1 MIGRS
6 GAAGASKQL
15 AAALRAGD
23 DEVARSLAQRSGI
36 PEGLLSEWEFG
47 PCGTVGLD
55 AAALA
60 LSCVAALADGVPFP
74 GAWLS
79 GPDVIGLVADAVELV
94 EAGGA
99 GHPWLPGIMAIDPE
113 GCPGVRELLQAR
125 AAEGSGRSDEARLL
139 IGSCLR
145 VAPGHV
151 PAVRDAMEYE
161 LCAGNW
167 ARAFELASLLGDDD
181 AVAGPLLR
189 PVNQLREPVRGAERA
204 GRNQPCPCGS
214 GRKYKACCRAKDLEG
229 GTHPLTLRAPAMY
242 AMLATYAQRAR
253 GRQLADRL
261 SACAIG
267 APHAAMLALD
277 LAIFDGGIAGKFLAA
292 RGHLLRPDERELL
305 EDWLSRPVDMYE
317 VSRVSRG
324 SELTLRSLVGGPA
337 RLRQRDR
344 LFSMSVRRLDVVLGR
359 LLPDGDLLPDGGKY
373 LRALG
378 GMAILD
384 RSRREGAQ
392 ELFADGPAR
401 PGAGPE
407 FPVRLVSQFAPQS
420 RSAFKTADED
430 EYRFCETNI
439 DVAAA
444 RDVWGRLTRP
454 CISAPEPPVR
464 DLAAYDAYVAG
475 LPSRFWTQNSD
486 TEIEYVGQVDANRL
500 TNLGTV
506 ERTRRGFKVTANS
519 VRRAAGLT
527 AVVADAV
534 AAVGRVGKVTS
545 QSARTADE
553 MLGKSDADD
562 APDGREAMCRRLGLG
577 AALTAVPPR
586 ELILEG
592 HFLPVEHS
600 AAGEAVVRE
609 INRELGI
616 RSMLAARTYGGR
628 TAAEAVAA
636 GGAARDRVLAMID
649 DCEWRLAR
657 TEAEDG
663 DTSFMPLPDELR
675 RRVGLA

>member
-36 PEGLLSEWEFG
+36 PEGPLSEWEFG

-79 GPDVIGLVADAVELV
+79 GPDVIGLVADSVELV

-189 PVNQLREPVRGAERA
+189 PLNQLREPVRGAERA

-305 EDWLSRPVDMYE
+305 EDWLSLPVDMYE

-344 LFSMSVRRLDVVLGR
+344 LFSMSVRRLDVVLGLCPTVTCCPMAGSTCGR
-359 LLPDGDLLPDGGKY
+359 SAEWRYWTVVGGRAPRSCSLTALPGRGPVRSSRCGWY
-373 LRALG
+373 HS
-378 GMAILD
+378 
-384 RSRREGAQ
+384 SRRSHGQ
-392 ELFADGPAR
+392 
-401 PGAGPE
+401 
-407 FPVRLVSQFAPQS
+407 RLRQPT
-420 RSAFKTADED
+420 KTS
-430 EYRFCETNI
+430 T
-439 DVAAA
+439 
-444 RDVWGRLTRP
+444 G
-454 CISAPEPPVR
+454 
-464 DLAAYDAYVAG
+464 
-475 LPSRFWTQNSD
+475 
-486 TEIEYVGQVDANRL
+486 
-500 TNLGTV
+500 
-506 ERTRRGFKVTANS
+506 
-519 VRRAAGLT
+519 
-527 AVVADAV
+527 
-534 AAVGRVGKVTS
+534 
-545 QSARTADE
+545 SARRPSTWPPPGRCGTA
-553 MLGKSDADD
+553 
-562 APDGREAMCRRLGLG
+562 
-577 AALTAVPPR
+577 
-586 ELILEG
+586 
-592 HFLPVEHS
+592 
-600 AAGEAVVRE
+600 
-609 INRELGI
+609 
-616 RSMLAARTYGGR
+616 
-628 TAAEAVAA
+628 
-636 GGAARDRVLAMID
+636 
-649 DCEWRLAR
+649 
-657 TEAEDG
+657 
-663 DTSFMPLPDELR
+663 
-675 RRVGLA
+675 

>member
-1 MIGRS
+1 VIGRS
-6 GAAGASKQL
+6 GAAEASKEL

-36 PEGLLSEWEFG
+36 PAALLSEREFG

-60 LSCVAALADGVPFP
+60 LSCVAALADGVPVP

-94 EAGGA
+94 AVGGA
-99 GHPWLPGIMAIDPE
+99 GHPWLQGIMAIDPE
-113 GCPGVRELLQAR
+113 GCPGVRELLRAR
-125 AAEGSGRSDEARLL
+125 AAEGRGRSDEARLL

-167 ARAFELASLLGDDD
+167 ARAFELASSLGDDD

-189 PVNQLREPVRGAERA
+189 PLNQLREPVRGAERA
-204 GRNQPCPCGS
+204 GRNRPCPCGS
-214 GRKYKACCRAKDLEG
+214 GRKYKACCRAKDVEG

-242 AMLATYAQRAR
+242 AMLASYAQRAQ

-277 LAIFDGGIAGKFLAA
+277 LAIFDAGIAGKFLAT

-324 SELTLRSLVGGPA
+324 RELTLRSLVGGPA
-337 RLRQRDR
+337 RLLQRDR
-344 LFSMSVRRLDVVLGR
+344 LFSISVRRLDVVLGR

-373 LRALG
+373 LRVLG

-392 ELFADGPAR
+392 ELFADGPVR
-401 PGAGPE
+401 PGSDPE
-407 FPVRLVSQFAPQS
+407 FPVRLVSRFAPQS
-420 RSAFKTADED
+420 QSAFKTADGD
-430 EYRFCETNI
+430 EYRFCETTI
-439 DVAAA
+439 DVADA
-444 RDVWGRLTRP
+444 RDVWDRLTRP
-454 CISAPEPPVR
+454 CVPAPEPPVR
-464 DLAAYDAYVAG
+464 GLAAYDAYAAG
-475 LPSRFWTQNSD
+475 LPSRFWTRNSD
-486 TEIEYVGQVDANRL
+486 TEIEYVGHVDANRL

-519 VRRAAGLT
+519 VRRAAYLT

-562 APDGREAMCRRLGLG
+562 APDGREAMCRRLGLD
-577 AALTAVPPR
+577 AALTAAPPR
-586 ELILEG
+586 ELILEE
-592 HFLPVEHS
+592 HFLPMENA
-600 AAGEAVVRE
+600 AAGAAAVRE

-628 TAAEAVAA
+628 TAAEAAA
-636 GGAARDRVLAMID
+636 VGGAARDRVLAMID

>member
-1 MIGRS
+1 VTGQS
-6 GAAGASKQL
+6 GTAETSKEL
-15 AAALRAGD
+15 AVALRAGD
-23 DEVARSLAQRSGI
+23 DEAARSLAQRSGI
-36 PEGLLSEWEFG
+36 PEGLLSTWELG

-79 GPDVIGLVADAVELV
+79 DPDVVSMVADAVEL
-94 EAGGA
+94 AAADGA
-99 GHPWLPGIMAIDPE
+99 GRPWLPGVMAIDPE
-113 GCPGVRELLQAR
+113 CGRGVRELLQAR

-139 IGSCLR
+139 IGSCLKA
-145 VAPGHV
+145 APGQV

-161 LCAGNW
+161 LGAGNW
-167 ARAFELASLLGDDD
+167 ARAYELASSLGDD

-189 PVNQLREPVRGAERA
+189 PLSRLREPVRGAERA

-214 GRKYKACCRAKDLEG
+214 GRKYKACCRAKDLEA
-229 GTHPLTLRAPAMY
+229 GTHPLALRAPALY
-242 AMLATYAQRAR
+242 AMLATYAQRAP
-253 GRQLADRL
+253 GRQVADRL
-261 SACAIG
+261 AACAIG

-277 LAIFDGGIAGKFLAA
+277 LAIFDGGIAGNFLAA
-292 RGHLLRPDERELL
+292 RDHLLRPDEGELL

-337 RLRQRDR
+337 RLPQRDR

-359 LLPDGDLLPDGGKY
+359 LLPDGALLPDGGKH
-373 LRALG
+373 LQVLG

-384 RSRREGAQ
+384 RGRRESAQ
-392 ELFADGPAR
+392 ALFADGPAR
-401 PGAGPE
+401 PGADPE
-407 FPVRLVSQFAPQS
+407 FTVRLASQFAPQS

-430 EYRFCETNI
+430 EYRFCETTI

-444 RDVWGRLTRP
+444 RDVWDRLTRP
-454 CISAPEPPVR
+454 CIPAPEPPVR

-475 LPSRFWTQNSD
+475 LPSRFWVQNSD
-486 TEIEYVGQVDANRL
+486 TEIEYVGQVDANWL

-519 VRRAAGLT
+519 VGRAAGLT
-527 AVVADAV
+527 AVVADAA
-534 AAVGRVGKVTS
+534 AAVGRAAKVAS

-562 APDGREAMCRRLGLG
+562 APDGREAMCRRLGLD

-586 ELILEG
+586 ELTLEE
-592 HFLPVEHS
+592 HFLPVEHP
-600 AAGEAVVRE
+600 AVGEAAVRE
-609 INRELGI
+609 LNRELGI
-616 RSMLAARTYGGR
+616 RSMLAARSYGGR
-628 TAAEAVAA
+628 TAPEAVAA
-636 GGAARDRVLAMID
+636 GGEARDSILAMID

-657 TEAEDG
+657 AEAEDG
-663 DTSFMPLPDELR
+663 DSSFMPSPDELR

>member
-1 MIGRS
+1 M
-6 GAAGASKQL
+6 
-15 AAALRAGD
+15 
-23 DEVARSLAQRSGI
+23 
-36 PEGLLSEWEFG
+36 
-47 PCGTVGLD
+47 
-55 AAALA
+55 
-60 LSCVAALADGVPFP
+60 AALADGVPFP

-79 GPDVIGLVADAVELV
+79 GPDVICLVADSVELV

-139 IGSCLR
+139 IGSCPR

-189 PVNQLREPVRGAERA
+189 PLNQLREPVRGAERA

-292 RGHLLRPDERELL
+292 RVHLLRPDERELL

-359 LLPDGDLLPDGGKY
+359 LLPDGDLLPDGRKY

-384 RSRREGAQ
+384 RSRREAPRSCSLTALPGRGPVRSSRCGWYHSSRRSHGQRLRQPTKTSTGSARRPSTWPP
-392 ELFADGPAR
+392 PAR
-401 PGAGPE
+401 CG
-407 FPVRLVSQFAPQS
+407 
-420 RSAFKTADED
+420 TA
-430 EYRFCETNI
+430 
-439 DVAAA
+439 
-444 RDVWGRLTRP
+444 
-454 CISAPEPPVR
+454 
-464 DLAAYDAYVAG
+464 
-475 LPSRFWTQNSD
+475 
-486 TEIEYVGQVDANRL
+486 
-500 TNLGTV
+500 
-506 ERTRRGFKVTANS
+506 
-519 VRRAAGLT
+519 
-527 AVVADAV
+527 
-534 AAVGRVGKVTS
+534 
-545 QSARTADE
+545 
-553 MLGKSDADD
+553 
-562 APDGREAMCRRLGLG
+562 
-577 AALTAVPPR
+577 
-586 ELILEG
+586 
-592 HFLPVEHS
+592 
-600 AAGEAVVRE
+600 
-609 INRELGI
+609 
-616 RSMLAARTYGGR
+616 
-628 TAAEAVAA
+628 
-636 GGAARDRVLAMID
+636 
-649 DCEWRLAR
+649 
-657 TEAEDG
+657 
-663 DTSFMPLPDELR
+663 
-675 RRVGLA
+675 

>member
-1 MIGRS
+1 M
-6 GAAGASKQL
+6 
-15 AAALRAGD
+15 
-23 DEVARSLAQRSGI
+23 
-36 PEGLLSEWEFG
+36 
-47 PCGTVGLD
+47 
-55 AAALA
+55 
-60 LSCVAALADGVPFP
+60 AALADGVPFP

-79 GPDVIGLVADAVELV
+79 GPDVIGLVADAVELAA
-94 EAGGA
+94 AGGA

-113 GCPGVRELLQAR
+113 SCPGVRELLQAR

-151 PAVRDAMEYE
+151 PPVRDAMEYE
-161 LCAGNW
+161 LGAGNW
-167 ARAFELASLLGDDD
+167 ARAYELASSLGDDD

-189 PVNQLREPVRGAERA
+189 PLKQLREPVRGAERA

-214 GRKYKACCRAKDLEG
+214 GRKYKVCCRAKDLEC

-242 AMLATYAQRAR
+242 AMLATYAQRAP
-253 GRQLADRL
+253 GRQVADRL

-277 LAIFDGGIAGKFLAA
+277 LAIFDGGIAGNFLAT

-305 EDWLSRPVDMYE
+305 EDWLSLPVDMYE

-324 SELTLRSLVGGPA
+324 SEVTLRSLVGGPT
-337 RLRQRDR
+337 RLPQRDR

-359 LLPDGDLLPDGGKY
+359 LLPTVTCCPMAGSPCGCSAVWQYWTAVGG
-373 LRALG
+373 RAP
-378 GMAILD
+378 
-384 RSRREGAQ
+384 RSCSP
-392 ELFADGPAR
+392 DGPAR
-401 PGAGPE
+401 PGADPG
-407 FPVRLVSQFAPQS
+407 FPPRLVSQFAPQS

-430 EYRFCETNI
+430 EYRFCETTI

-444 RDVWGRLTRP
+444 RHVWDRLTRP
-454 CISAPEPPVR
+454 CIPAPEPPVR
-464 DLAAYDAYVAG
+464 DLAGDDAYVAG

-486 TEIEYVGQVDANRL
+486 TEIEYVGRVDTNRL

-506 ERTRRGFKVTANS
+506 ERTRWGFKVTANS
-519 VRRAAGLT
+519 VRRAA
-527 AVVADAV
+527 
-534 AAVGRVGKVTS
+534 
-545 QSARTADE
+545 
-553 MLGKSDADD
+553 
-562 APDGREAMCRRLGLG
+562 APYRCCDRCRCRRGPCRQGHQPAGEDRGRNARQEQLGWRAGRPRGDVPPLGLG

-586 ELILEG
+586 ELILEE

-649 DCEWRLAR
+649 DCEWLLAR

-675 RRVGLA
+675 RRVGLTRLALSRSGKPSAGV